1 MSPATAPRFSRGR
14 SLLFSAILVG
24 GFFLAAELVLRL
36 VGVHTPVARPRL
48 LVRQMDSDITLPFIR
63 EDRDVFWSPRPGF
76 RGEFRGKPVSVNALG
91 LRGPELALPKPAGR
105 KRLVCFGDSITFGFA
120 IGDEETYPYRLGE
133 RLAERGVEVVNA
145 GVTGYTSHQVLGL
158 LRRLAPRL
166 QADVATFLI
175 GWNDHNKRV
184 ATDREFER
192 RLRAST
198 AVDRTLAR
206 LYLYKAM
213 RALYLRTALK
223 ELPDSAVT
231 QRVPL
236 EDYRENLTA
245 IVRECRAAG
254 ITPAFVALPMRK
266 RPGDPPFATD
276 HTRALAEL
284 AGRLAVPLLEVGAL
298 SRNAPL
304 ESNAASF
311 IDLIHLS
318 PEGAALMAA
327 ELARQLEALGLV

>member
-1 MSPATAPRFSRGR
+1 MPPATAPRFTLGR
-14 SLLFSAILVG
+14 SLLFSTVLVV
-24 GFFLAAELVLRL
+24 GFFAAAEALLRV
-36 VGVHTPVARPRL
+36 VGVSGPVARPRL

-63 EDRDVFWSPRPGF
+63 EDRELFWSPKPGF
-76 RGEFRGKPVSVNALG
+76 LGEFRGKPVSISSLG
-91 LRGPELALPKPAGR
+91 LRGPEPALPKPAGR
-105 KRLVCFGDSITFGFA
+105 KRVVCFGDSITFGFA
-120 IGDEETYPYRLGE
+120 IGDEEAYPFQLGLL
-133 RLAERGVEVVNA
+133 LAARNVDVVNA

-166 QADVATFLI
+166 EADVATVLI
-175 GWNDHNKRV
+175 GWNDHNKRP

-198 AVDRTLAR
+198 AVDRTLDR
-206 LYLYKAM
+206 LYVYKAL
-213 RALYLRTALK
+213 RAAYLRTVLK

-236 EDYRENLTA
+236 AEYRENMAA
-245 IVRECRAAG
+245 IVAECRAAR
-254 ITPAFVALPMRK
+254 IVPVFVSLPMRK

-284 AGRLAVPLLEVGAL
+284 AGQLSVPLLDVGEL
-298 SRNAPL
+298 SRNAPVDAN
-304 ESNAASF
+304 EADF

-318 PEGAALMAA
+318 ATGAQVMAH
-327 ELARQLEALGLV
+327 ELARQLEDLGLI

>member
-1 MSPATAPRFSRGR
+1 
-14 SLLFSAILVG
+14 LLLSAILVG
-24 GFFLAAELVLRL
+24 GFFLALELALRIA
-36 VGVHTPVARPRL
+36 GVQPPLPRPRL

-63 EDRDVFWSPRPGF
+63 EDPDVFWAPRPGF
-76 RGEFRGKPVSVNALG
+76 RGEFRGKPVSVNSLG
-91 LRGPELALPKPAGR
+91 LRGPAPASPRPAGR
-105 KRLVCFGDSITFGFA
+105 RRLACFGDSITFGFA
-120 IGDEETYPYRLGE
+120 IGDEETYPCQLGRL
-133 RLAERGVEVVNA
+133 LAPRGVEVVNA

-166 QADVATFLI
+166 QLDVATFLI

-198 AVDRTLAR
+198 ALDRTLAR
-206 LYLYKAM
+206 LRLFQAM
-213 RALYLRTALK
+213 RALYLKTV
-223 ELPDSAVT
+223 LPKLPESAVT

-236 EDYRENLTA
+236 ADYRENLTA
-245 IVRECRAAG
+245 IVRECRAAR
-254 ITPAFVALPMRK
+254 IAPVFVALPMRK
-266 RPGDPPFATD
+266 RPGDPAFATD

-284 AGRLAVPLLEVGAL
+284 AGELRVPLLEVGTL
-298 SRNAPL
+298 SRNAPV

-318 PEGAALMAA
+318 PAGAERMAA